1 MNFPSHRIDQSTV
14 SHQHLHMIII
24 CCYKESLT
32 QVLKNPGLFMCLV
45 IDSPLLTMNCRS
57 MISLLGRSNDQAT
70 TPGAAVGGKST
81 QKKLKITKSLC
92 PILWRIFSDIFSSDQ
107 FDYWPPG
114 WCWPGW
120 LNLITLFSGWCWY
133 SWSSGSMPQWR
144 PVMPT
149 WTPWP
154 LCLSSYIILTS
165 VPGPCHRLE
174 FQLSGSVPALP

>member
-1 MNFPSHRIDQSTV
+1 MYIYIGVWVCVFVYHILIYCINTACVCVYMCVYKSVSEEKTGFFFFFMNFPSHRIDQSTV

-81 QKKLKITKSLC
+81 QKS
-92 PILWRIFSDIFSSDQ
+92 
-107 FDYWPPG
+107 
-114 WCWPGW
+114 
-120 LNLITLFSGWCWY
+120 
-133 SWSSGSMPQWR
+133 
-144 PVMPT
+144 
-149 WTPWP
+149 
-154 LCLSSYIILTS
+154 
-165 VPGPCHRLE
+165 
-174 FQLSGSVPALP
+174 